1 MKMSNLSILAAACML
16 STSAYG
22 LKTEDRVI
30 KANYVVEYTKTPGAV
45 NSFSEMF
52 SEGDIYGRVRS
63 HMFWWDWDN
72 ANPNG
77 STEDGNMWGFG
88 GSLVY
93 KTGYLNGFGATVGF
107 YGSVPLVGEN
117 RNDRGNYGKSG
128 KDTYRQDVDGHE
140 LPLGNFAEAYLEYK
154 YGKSNIKIGRQGIDT
169 LMIATNDTKMV
180 PNTFEA
186 AMIETKEIPDTN
198 LRLGY
203 ITKQKLRDHNKF
215 HSILAFDG
223 AKKVNYNDD
232 VGTHKGLTPT
242 AIKARGASVNPD
254 MILLNVS
261 NKSIPNLKL
270 DGEFLHINDY
280 FSTAV
285 AEANYKIALGDWTL
299 TPGVRYI
306 KQMDDGAGKIGGAS
320 ITGKVK
326 TQAQATTNGYKAHD
340 SVDTHAWM
348 ARLVAES
355 GPLSLQVGYARIA
368 DKADIIAPWRGFP
381 TGGYVRSMA
390 IMDWQANTKSWAV
403 KMGYDFGKAGIMDG
417 LKVVADYE
425 NINYDDRKIA
435 ASGLTDRNT
444 LHVDVWKTFKSLPNT
459 EFKFRFATIDAE
471 KAPTAAEDYNSYNEY
486 RFEVN
491 YLF

>member
-1 MKMSNLSILAAACML
+1 MKKLSLFAAACVVA
-16 STSAYG
+16 TSAYA
-22 LKTEDRVI
+22 LKTEDRVL
-30 KANYVVEYTKTPGAV
+30 KGNYVVEYTKTPGSV
-45 NSFSEMF
+45 DTFGEMF
-52 SEGDIYGRVRS
+52 TKGELYGRIRS
-63 HMFWWDWDN
+63 HMFWWDW
-72 ANPNG
+72 ANENPP
-77 STEDGNMWGFG
+77 SIDDGNMWGLG

-107 YGSVPLVGEN
+107 YGSIPMVGEN
-117 RNDRGNYGKSG
+117 RNYKGNYGKSG
-128 KDTYRQDVDGHE
+128 KDTYRQDVNGHE
-140 LPLGNFAEAYLEYK
+140 HPLGNFAEAYLEYK
-154 YGKSNIKIGRQGIDT
+154 FGKSNIKVGRQGIES
-169 LMIATNDTKMV
+169 LMLATNDTKMV

-242 AIKARGASVNPD
+242 AIKARGADVNPE

-270 DGEFLHINDY
+270 DGEFLHIDDF

-285 AEANYKIALGDWTL
+285 AEANYKIALPDGWSL

-306 KQMDDGAGKIGGAS
+306 KQMDDGAGKIGGSS

-326 TQAQATTNGYKAHD
+326 TQADATKNGYSRYD
-340 SVDTHAWM
+340 SVDTSAWM
-348 ARLVAES
+348 ARAVLAN
-355 GPLSLQVGYARIA
+355 GPFDIQIGYAKIA

-403 KMGYDFGKAGIMDG
+403 KAGYDFGKAGLVDG

-425 NINYDDRKIA
+425 KINYDDKKIN
-435 ASGLTDRNT
+435 ASKLTDRDT
-444 LHVDVWKTFKSLPNT
+444 IHVDVWKTFKALPNT

-471 KAPTAAEDYNSYNEY
+471 KTPGDAKDYNSYNEY
-486 RFEVN
+486 RFEIN